1 MVINDI
7 ATSTH
12 FEEACSRFHYET
24 RKYKALK
31 KIGLQCLYTIP
42 QCPTFLHDDQID
54 FNKNKNVFRALD
66 VNPTSEIW
74 FLNKYIYDEIKRK
87 SRKKREDNLQVMK
100 WHMILDNT

>member
-1 MVINDI
+1 MI
-7 ATSTH
+7 
-12 FEEACSRFHYET
+12 SRLLLI
-24 RKYKALK
+24 LK
-31 KIGLQCLYTIP
+31 RLAAAFIMRQENIKHQNKIGLQCLYTIP

-66 VNPTSEIW
+66 VNPTSETW
-74 FLNKYIYDEIKRK
+74 FLNKYIEDEIKRK